1 MIDTVQTQNHPAV
14 VIPHSTFTSAPAT
27 ELGGTESEE
36 SGMAR
41 VTGVRAS
48 ETVAGDLYRDDPFDR
63 WSVAEL
69 WRNSSSS
76 SNIKKDKDH
85 DDHRHHQ

>member
-1 MIDTVQTQNHPAV
+1 
-14 VIPHSTFTSAPAT
+14 
-27 ELGGTESEE
+27 
-36 SGMAR
+36 MAR
-41 VTGVRAS
+41 VNGVRAS
-48 ETVAGDLYRDDPFDR
+48 ETVAGDLYRDGLFDR